1 MDIGWR
7 FPLNND
13 GAITGISE
21 AGVETFKG
29 TPYKSLAR
37 EVCQNSLD
45 AIKDQ
50 TKPVLVEFSSIQY
63 FSNRLEGKEDLSDSF
78 QRCSEFWNTQKDKKA
93 TNFFKKAYEI
103 INKDTIHILRMS
115 DFNTTGLDGSD
126 KQLNSNW
133 SNLVKSS
140 GVSDKGA
147 SAGGSFG
154 IGKSA
159 PFACSDFRTV
169 LYSTY
174 DCNGVEA
181 SQGVARLVSFES
193 EQGVTQG
200 TGYYGNK
207 ERNQP
212 VFQQLK
218 LEEGYDRQESGT
230 DIYILGFRQDTE
242 WKEQI
247 IAAVLEGFL
256 VAIWK
261 GLLEVKV
268 DDVTISRE
276 TLNTVIDAYEVHID
290 SYTRNYYKVLMA
302 EDTVVIQQDF
312 EGLGEI
318 VLYLNL
324 DNDFHRKVCIN
335 RKSGMKIFD
344 KDRIHGYIPFA
355 GVLILEG
362 MEVNK
367 FFRPMETP
375 QHDKWEPDRHD
386 TPSAAKKKLTALN
399 KMIKEAVMNLN
410 IENGKDEI
418 DVEGIGEYLP
428 DETENS
434 DAEQDKKED
443 LSDRVKRIEVKK
455 VDISSTSKNLSD
467 GEDGN
472 DDMMEIGG
480 TPTDSGNNPGI
491 VNGNGG
497 TSVGGGGKPG
507 GFDLGGDGSTTQPV
521 VIKPMAIRL
530 FCSNKEESEYTLIF
544 SLDKLLKN
552 SYIQILMVGEQKG
565 QKDVEAKTTSAHKI
579 TDVVQELRISN
590 NKIILGDIQKNEKVK
605 VRFTIDYDTYCSMEV
620 KVHGFK
626 A

>member
-21 AGVETFKG
+21 AGIETFKG

-50 TKPVLVEFSSIQY
+50 SKPVVVEFSSMKY
-63 FSNRLEGKEDLSDSF
+63 PTNRLEGKEDLSNAF
-78 QRCSEFWNTQKDKKA
+78 QKCSIFWSTQKDKKA
-93 TNFFKKAYEI
+93 TNFFKKAYET
-103 INKDTIHILRMS
+103 INRDTLHILRMS

-126 KQLNSNW
+126 KQFNSNW

-169 LYSTY
+169 FYSTY
-174 DCNGVEA
+174 DCNGIEA

-193 EQGVTQG
+193 GEGVTQG
-200 TGYYGNK
+200 TGYYGN
-207 ERNQP
+207 RNHNLP
-212 VFQQLK
+212 MFQQLK
-218 LEEGYDRQESGT
+218 LEEAFNRQESGT
-230 DIYILGFRQDTE
+230 DIYILGFRQDAE
-242 WKEQI
+242 WKEQV
-247 IAAVLEGFL
+247 IAAILEGFL

-261 GLLEVKV
+261 NLLEVKV
-268 DDVTISRE
+268 DNVIINKE
-276 TLNTVIDAYEVHID
+276 TLPTVIEAYEGYID
-290 SYTRNYYKVLMA
+290 SYTKNYYKVLMA
-302 EDTVVIQQDF
+302 DDTVIIKQDF

-318 VLYLNL
+318 ALYLNL
-324 DNDFHRKVCIN
+324 DNDFHRKICIN

-344 KDRIHGYIPFA
+344 KDHIHGYIPFA

-362 MEVNK
+362 MDINK

-375 QHDKWEPDRHD
+375 QHDKWEPARHD
-386 TPSAAKKKLTALN
+386 TPSIAKKRLTALN
-399 KMIKEAVMNLN
+399 KILKEAVMNLN

-428 DETENS
+428 DESEVS
-434 DAEQDKKED
+434 DIEQDKKED
-443 LSDRVKRIEVKK
+443 LSNGVKRIEIKK
-455 VDISSTSKNLSD
+455 IDISSTSKNLAD
-467 GEDGN
+467 GEEGIEDTMEIDGTPGEDGDYSGVDN
-472 DDMMEIGG
+472 GDGG
-480 TPTDSGNNPGI
+480 KSM
-491 VNGNGG
+491 GG
-497 TSVGGGGKPG
+497 SGKPG
-507 GFDLGGDGSTTQPV
+507 EFNWGDDGNALQPIS
-521 VIKPMAIRL
+521 IKPISIRL
-530 FCSNKEESEYTLIF
+530 FCSNKHESEYTLIF
-544 SLDKLLKN
+544 RLDKNLKK
-552 SYIQILMVGEQKG
+552 SYIKILLAGEQKG
-565 QKDVEAKTTSAHKI
+565 VEATTLSAYKI
-579 TDVVQELRISN
+579 VGESQRLKISN
-590 NKIILGDIQKNEKVK
+590 NKIIIGDIKKDEQIK
-605 VRFTIDYDTYCSMEV
+605 VRFIIDYDTYCSMEV

>member
-1 MDIGWR
+1 MDIGWK

-45 AIKDQ
+45 AINDS
-50 TKPVLVEFSSIQY
+50 TKPVLVEFTSMQYPSSLLDG
-63 FSNRLEGKEDLSDSF
+63 REALSDAF
-78 QRCSEFWNTQKDKKA
+78 ERCSRFWDTQKDKKA
-93 TNFFKKAYEI
+93 TNFFKKAYETI
-103 INKDTIHILRMS
+103 AKDTIHILRMS

-193 EQGVTQG
+193 EQGITQG

-212 VFQQLK
+212 VFQQFK
-218 LEEGYDRQESGT
+218 LDKGYDRQEPGT
-230 DIYILGFRQDTE
+230 DIYILGFRQDVA

-261 GLLEVKV
+261 ELLEVKV
-268 DDVTISRE
+268 DDVIISRE
-276 TLNTVIDAYEVHID
+276 TLNTVIEAYEAHVD

-302 EDTVVIQQDF
+302 EDTVVIKQDF

-318 VLYLNL
+318 ALYLNL
-324 DNDFHRKVCIN
+324 DNEFHRKVCIN

-375 QHDKWEPDRHD
+375 QHDKWEPDRHE
-386 TPSAAKKKLTALN
+386 TPSIAKKKLTALN

-434 DAEQDKKED
+434 DVEQDKKED
-443 LSDRVKRIEVKK
+443 LSNRVKRIEVKK
-455 VDISSTSKNLSD
+455 VDITNTSRNLTN
-467 GEDGN
+467 GESGN
-472 DDMMEIGG
+472 DDSMEIGG
-480 TPTDSGNNPGI
+480 TPSEGGNNPGV
-491 VNGNGG
+491 VNGDGSSSTGG
-497 TSVGGGGKPG
+497 DGKPG
-507 GFDLGGDGSTTQPV
+507 GFDLGGDGITAQPV
-521 VIKPMAIRL
+521 VIKPMFIRL
-530 FCSNKEESEYTLIF
+530 FCSNKAESEYTLIF
-544 SLDKLLKN
+544 KLKEALN
-552 SYIQILMVGEQKG
+552 SSYIKILLAGEQKG
-565 QKDVEAKTTSAHKI
+565 VEAKVTSAYRILGKAE
-579 TDVVQELRISN
+579 VVKISN
-590 NKIILGDIQKNEKVK
+590 DKIRVGDIEKDEQIK